1 LERPVKLFVALA
13 LISVLGSGPVLA
25 ADFPLPTPEPTRPPT
40 IYDPN
45 GPYTNWAGA
54 YLGLNGGYALGS
66 SQWTLGL
73 FGTDVFNTNGFLFG
87 GTVGFNFPVSAVLVG
102 VEGDIDWSGLSG
114 SAPNCAVNASGA
126 MAACQ
131 TKSNL
136 LGTARARVGYAVDRT
151 LIYVTGGAA
160 FAPVQT
166 GLKSAIDLRHGNEA
180 RLGSRRRRRVCLFR
194 KLERQGRI
202 PLCRSRCEL
211 LLDRC
216 ELRERYRLVGRVH
229 REFGARRL
237 QLQISLVNAEA
248 ARERCA

>member
-1 LERPVKLFVALA
+1 MKLFVALA

-126 MAACQ
+126 TATCQ

-166 GLKSAIDLRHGNEA
+166 GLNPPSTFDTTTKPGGQQAPASSLPFSEIGAPRPNISLSTSPRAPA
-180 RLGSRRRRRVCLFR
+180 RPWRIAGALPARRSRSRRIWCAAVSITDFPGERR
-194 KLERQGRI
+194 GG
-202 PLCRSRCEL
+202 S
-211 LLDRC
+211 
-216 ELRERYRLVGRVH
+216 
-229 REFGARRL
+229 
-237 QLQISLVNAEA
+237 
-248 ARERCA
+248 